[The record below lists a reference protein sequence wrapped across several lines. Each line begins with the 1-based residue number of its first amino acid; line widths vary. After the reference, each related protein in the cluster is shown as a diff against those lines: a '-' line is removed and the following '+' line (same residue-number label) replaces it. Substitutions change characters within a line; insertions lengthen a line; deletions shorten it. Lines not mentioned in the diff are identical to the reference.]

1 MSQKSEETLIFI
13 LFISLVA
20 DSFGQRKGLLL
31 HSNQIQVVPQFQIS
45 IPVIES
51 GPYSLSL
58 VGFNIWP
65 TPFIIFCLVGLVTFH
80 YSLSL
85 LFFDVVY
92 QLTMIIIHKQ
102 QNQSGVGTFSYYIK
116 SHTHLLLFI

>member
-92 QLTMIIIHKQ
+92 QLTMNNDNHSQATKSIR
-102 QNQSGVGTFSYYIK
+102 SGDI
-116 SHTHLLLFI
+116 